1 MPDQSDERALAFEL
15 PRSMWSEIVDHARQ
29 ETPRECCGLI
39 AGRDGR
45 PVHLF
50 RLTNLAPGNTLYEI
64 DPHQIYELEF
74 RELPKL
80 GLDVVAIYHS
90 HPATEAYPSPTD
102 RALAFWPDALYL
114 ICSLAIPDSPV
125 IRAFQLR
132 DERVTE
138 ARLVVRESDSDGK

>member
-1 MPDQSDERALAFEL
+1 MPTETDDGSLAFEL
-15 PRSMWSEIVDHARQ
+15 PRSMSSAIVDHARQ
-29 ETPRECCGLI
+29 ESPRECCGLL

-45 PVHLF
+45 PTQLF
-50 RLTNLAPGNTLYEI
+50 QLTNLAPGNTLYEI

-74 RELPKL
+74 RQFPKL

-102 RALAFWPDALYL
+102 RALAFWPEALYL
-114 ICSLAIPDSPV
+114 ICSLAKPNSPV

-132 DERVTE
+132 DDGVTE
-138 ARLVVRESDSDGK
+138 ARVVVRDND